1 MCSGNCMLLL
11 ATFNLGLKIKVHNVG
26 RQINYTYGHAGDSRP
41 VNWKII
47 VTEEDLIEGEHI
59 CCLQLKEGVDLD
71 QLAEQFQSAHAKALV
86 FVNTRDDLVVETQ
99 QWPQDSTIPIF
110 LLKASDGKELLSTLG
125 DNEVF
130 GKVEVESHVDS
141 VPVTTTAVT
150 QEPVAASPVRPAL
163 PEKKD
168 KEGWQCTNCHLT
180 LELQVV
186 IIIQVTW
193 IS

>member
-1 MCSGNCMLLL
+1 M
-11 ATFNLGLKIKVHNVG
+11 ATLNIGLKIKVD
-26 RQINYTYGHAGDSRP
+26 QEITAYTYGHAGDSRP
-41 VNWKII
+41 VDWKII
-47 VTEEDLIEGEHI
+47 VTEEEHKHTEGEHI
-59 CCLQLKEGVDLD
+59 CCLQLKEGVDLV
-71 QLAEQFQSAHAKALV
+71 QLVEQFQSAHAKALV
-86 FVNTRDDLVVETQ
+86 FVNTRDDLVVEAQ
-99 QWPQDSTIPIF
+99 PWPRDSAIPIF
-110 LLKASDGKELLSTLG
+110 LLKAIDGKELLSTLE
-125 DNEVF
+125 DKNEVF

-150 QEPVAASPVRPAL
+150 QEPIAASPVRPAL

-186 IIIQVTW
+186 IIIQVTR